1 MYCDDALILHKER
14 REALWDERFGDRR
27 VELVF
32 IGMDMD
38 ESAVRKVLDAALL
51 TGASRSYVIRVTFK
65 DINVITMMAW
75 TSRSVMQCFDYT

>member
-1 MYCDDALILHKER
+1 MYCDGALILHKER
-14 REALWDERFGDRR
+14 REAIWDERFGDRR

-51 TGASRSYVIRVTFK
+51 TGASRSYVIRVTTNRYQCYHHAGV
-65 DINVITMMAW
+65 DEPVG
-75 TSRSVMQCFDYT
+75 QCFDYT